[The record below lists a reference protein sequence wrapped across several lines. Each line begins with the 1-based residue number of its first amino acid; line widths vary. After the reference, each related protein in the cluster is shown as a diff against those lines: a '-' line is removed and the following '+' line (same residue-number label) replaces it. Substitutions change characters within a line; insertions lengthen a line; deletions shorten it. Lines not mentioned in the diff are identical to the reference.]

1 MRRLHLLLLGVYR
14 RLPTRARR
22 FVVRR
27 MTPGFT
33 VGSICVIERA
43 DGAVLLVRHSY
54 RRRWGTPGGLLARG
68 EVPADAAVREAEEE
82 VGLAIELV
90 GAPTVVVEPEA
101 RRVDVVFR
109 CRPAAGVDAASAT
122 PRSTEITECRW
133 FDPTE
138 LPELQAETAGAVR
151 ALARAAVAPASVPLP
166 SAAER

>member
-14 RLPTRARR
+14 RLPTWARR

-27 MTPGFT
+27 LTPGFT

-68 EVPADAAVREAEEE
+68 ELPAAAAVREADEEI
-82 VGLAIELV
+82 GLAVELV
-90 GAPTVVVEPEA
+90 GVPTVVVEAEA

-109 CRPAAGVDAASAT
+109 CRLAAGVDADDAA
-122 PRSTEITECRW
+122 PRSPEITECRW

-138 LPELQAETAGAVR
+138 LPELQAETAEAIR
-151 ALARAAVAPASVPLP
+151 ALARAAASPPSVPLP
-166 SAAER
+166 SADRR